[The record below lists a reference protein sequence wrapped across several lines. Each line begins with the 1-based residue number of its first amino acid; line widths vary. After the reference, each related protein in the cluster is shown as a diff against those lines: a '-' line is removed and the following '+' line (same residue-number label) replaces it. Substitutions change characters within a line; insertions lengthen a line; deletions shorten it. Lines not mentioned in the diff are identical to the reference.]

1 MGDIMKESKNIPEIR
16 FEGFEGEWE
25 EVELQQ
31 LVDVRS
37 GRDYKNLKNGS
48 IPVYGT
54 GGYMLS
60 VNEALSYNEDAIGIG
75 RKGTIDKPFIL
86 LAPFWTVDTLF
97 YAVPINKN
105 RLYFVDCIFQN
116 INWRQKDESTG
127 VPSLS
132 KLAINR
138 ITTYTT
144 SYNEQ
149 SQIGI
154 FFQKLDK
161 QITLEQQKHDKLV
174 TLKKAMLEKM
184 FPKEGARVPEIRF
197 EGFEGEWEVKKLE
210 DFCTYHTSVL
220 SYNSVNPNGVYELY
234 DAGGVIGY
242 TNENVQEND
251 YITIIKDG
259 SGVGRVRL
267 LPKNTSF
274 IGTMGALKVK
284 NSDIIFLHC
293 CLLRTD
299 FRKHI
304 TGATIPHVYF
314 RDYRQDEHLVPSITE
329 QSQIG
334 SYFQNLDK
342 LISLQQQKIDK
353 LKNIKKA
360 CLEKMFV

>member
-1 MGDIMKESKNIPEIR
+1 MKEGKNIPEIR
-16 FEGFEGEWE
+16 FKEFEGEWE

-105 RLYFVDCIFQN
+105 RLYFVNCIFQN

-138 ITTYTT
+138 VPTYTT

-149 SQIGI
+149 SQIGT
-154 FFQKLDK
+154 FFQNLDN
-161 QITLEQQKHDKLV
+161 QITLEQQKHNKLV

-184 FPKEGARVPEIRF
+184 FPKEGASVPDIRF
-197 EGFEGEWEVKKLE
+197 KGFEGEWEEKKLE
-210 DFCTYHTSVL
+210 DVTYITTGKLDANAMKNDGKYDFYTSGIQKYKIDVYAFEGPAITIAGNGATVGFMHFANGFFNAYQRTYVL
-220 SYNSVNPNGVYELY
+220 SNFTDNREFLYYEISKVLPLKIKEEVRS
-234 DAGGVIGY
+234 ANIP
-242 TNENVQEND
+242 
-251 YITIIKDG
+251 YIVLDMLTDLKIKTP
-259 SGVGRVRL
+259 S
-267 LPKNTSF
+267 
-274 IGTMGALKVK
+274 LK
-284 NSDIIFLHC
+284 
-293 CLLRTD
+293 
-299 FRKHI
+299 
-304 TGATIPHVYF
+304 
-314 RDYRQDEHLVPSITE
+314 E

-334 SYFQNLDK
+334 TYFQNLDN